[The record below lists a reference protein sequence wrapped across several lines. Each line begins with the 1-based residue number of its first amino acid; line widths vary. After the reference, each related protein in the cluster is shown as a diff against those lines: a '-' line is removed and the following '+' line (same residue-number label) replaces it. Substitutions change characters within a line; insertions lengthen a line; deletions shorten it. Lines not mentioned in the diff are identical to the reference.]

1 MPVHMQN
8 TMGNQMSNP
17 MIAQMAS
24 TLNSSGL
31 NPAMQGN
38 NQLLGQLNQ
47 QYAMNPGNQMAQHQ
61 GANPL
66 QMQQG
71 SMGNVVVLFRTCAT
85 CVF

>member
-47 QYAMNPGNQMAQHQ
+47 QYAMNPGTQMAQHQ

-71 SMGNVVVLFRTCAT
+71 SMGNVVVLFRTCPT